1 MVLRASWPQ
10 TRSEEG
16 HVFRRIL
23 IANRGEIALRVIRTC
38 RDLGIEAVAVYSD
51 LDANALHVR
60 AADDA
65 YALSGSTAAETYLNI
80 EALISIMERSGAEAV
95 HPGYGFLA
103 ENAEFAREV
112 AQAGG
117 VFIGPK
123 PETIELMGSKLA
135 SREAADRVGV
145 IGVPGRNEVVSDA
158 QQVVD
163 FGLQAGW
170 PVAIKASYGGGGRGM
185 KVVDIPEDAA
195 DALVAAKREALA
207 SFGRDEVYLERYL
220 TRPRHIEMQILGDS
234 FGDVIWLGERDC
246 SSQRR
251 HQKLIEE
258 SPAANFPDEVRQAM
272 GDAAV
277 RLGRACGYESTGTV
291 EFLYE
296 NGSFYFLEMNTRL
309 QVEHPVTEFVTGLDL
324 VALQLQIAAGE
335 PIGIAQADV
344 PINGHA
350 IECRVNAE
358 DPARGRFLPSPGTIT
373 SMRLAGGY
381 GVRTDAGYE
390 AGDTISPNYD
400 NLLAKVIAWAPDRES
415 ARRRMLRALDETVIG
430 GVATTIPALEAI
442 LNSEAFINGQHST
455 NFVEDELDLSGT
467 VAQTPDGTRDASGR
481 TLTTVTAEVDGR
493 RLSVRLWLE
502 ANTPIGPAQPRSR
515 RRPGTG
521 LTEASDGLIA
531 VPMQGTIIQM
541 LVEVGDTVKA
551 GDVLCVLEAMKMENP
566 IRAPKDGTVSEIRA
580 RVGDTL
586 GGGDV
591 VVVLS

>member
-1 MVLRASWPQ
+1 
-10 TRSEEG
+10 
-16 HVFRRIL
+16 VFRRIL

-38 RDLGIEAVAVYSD
+38 RDLGIEAVAMYSD
-51 LDANALHVR
+51 LDANSLHVR
-60 AADDA
+60 AADEA
-65 YALSGSTAAETYLNI
+65 YALPGSTAAETYLNV
-80 EALISIMERSGAEAV
+80 ESLIAIMQRSGAEAV

-103 ENAEFAREV
+103 ENAEFARAV
-112 AQAGG
+112 TDAGG

-135 SREAADRVGV
+135 AREAADRAGV
-145 IGVPGRNEVVSDA
+145 AGVPGRNEVVTEA
-158 QQVVD
+158 EEVVE
-163 FGLQAGW
+163 FGSSVGW

-185 KVVDIPEDAA
+185 KVVERAEDAA
-195 DALVAAKREALA
+195 DALAAARREALG

-220 TRPRHIEMQILGDS
+220 ARPRHIEMQILGDS

-258 SPAANFPDEVRQAM
+258 TPAANFPADVREAM

-309 QVEHPVTEFVTGLDL
+309 QVEHPVTELVTGLDL
-324 VALQLQIAAGE
+324 VALQLRVASGE
-335 PIGIAQADV
+335 PIGFGQADV
-344 PINGHA
+344 STNGHA

-390 AGDTISPNYD
+390 AGDTVSPNYD
-400 NLLAKVIAWAPDRES
+400 NLVAKVIAWAPDRETS
-415 ARRRMLRALDETVIG
+415 RRRILRALDETVIE

-442 LNSEAFINGQHST
+442 LNSDAFIAGHHST
-455 NFVEDELDLSGT
+455 NFVENELDLSGI
-467 VAQTPDGTRDASGR
+467 VASTPDGTRDASGR
-481 TLTTVTAEVDGR
+481 TLTTVTAEVEGR

-502 ANTPIGPAQPRSR
+502 ATAPVVGPGHSRARRS
-515 RRPGTG
+515 PGADVAET
-521 LTEASDGLIA
+521 SDGMIA
-531 VPMQGTIIQM
+531 VPMQGTIVQM
-541 LVEVGDTVKA
+541 LIEVGDTVAA

-586 GGGDV
+586 GGGDIV
-591 VVVLS
+591 AVLT

>member
-1 MVLRASWPQ
+1 
-10 TRSEEG
+10 
-16 HVFRRIL
+16 VFGRIL

-38 RDLGIEAVAVYSD
+38 RDLGIESVAVYSD

-60 AADDA
+60 AADEA
-65 YALSGSTAAETYLNI
+65 YALAGSTAAETYLNI
-80 EALISIMERSGAEAV
+80 EALIEIVLRSGAEAV

-103 ENAEFAREV
+103 ENAAFARAV
-112 AQAGG
+112 AEAGR

-123 PETIELMGSKLA
+123 PDTIELMGSKLA
-135 SREAADRVGV
+135 SRAAADRAGV
-145 IGVPGRNEVVSDA
+145 TGVPGGDEAVTDE

-163 FGLQAGW
+163 FGATVGW

-185 KVVDIPEDAA
+185 KVVERPEDAA
-195 DALVAAKREALA
+195 DALLGAKREALA

-220 TRPRHIEMQILGDS
+220 ARPRHIEMQILGDS

-258 SPAANFPDEVRQAM
+258 TPAPNFPAEVRAAM

-296 NGSFYFLEMNTRL
+296 DGAFYFLEMNTRL
-309 QVEHPVTEFVTGLDL
+309 QVEHPVTELVTGLDL
-324 VALQLQIAAGE
+324 VALQLRVAAGE
-335 PIGIAQADV
+335 PIGFGQADV
-344 PINGHA
+344 STSGHA

-358 DPARGRFLPSPGTIT
+358 DPTRGSFLPSPGTIT
-373 SMRLAGGY
+373 SMRLAGGH

-390 AGDTISPNYD
+390 AGDTVSPNYD
-400 NLLAKVIAWAPDRES
+400 NLVAKVIAWAPDRETS
-415 ARRRMLRALDETVIG
+415 RRRMLRALDETVVEGI
-430 GVATTIPALEAI
+430 ATTIPALKAI
-442 LNSEAFINGQHST
+442 LTSDAFIAGQHST
-455 NFVEDELDLSGT
+455 NFVEDELDLSGV
-467 VAQTPDGTRDASGR
+467 VASTADGARDTRGR
-481 TLTTVTAEVDGR
+481 TLTTVAAEVDGK
-493 RLSVRLWLE
+493 RLSVRLWLN
-502 ANTPIGPAQPRSR
+502 ANGSIGASTSRSR
-515 RRPGTG
+515 RRPGQG
-521 LTEASDGLIA
+521 VAAASDGVIA
-531 VPMQGTIIQM
+531 VPMQGTIVQI
-541 LVEVGDTVKA
+541 LVSVGDTVAA

-566 IRAPKDGTVSEIRA
+566 IRAPKDGTVGEIRA

-591 VVVLS
+591 VVVLT

>member
-1 MVLRASWPQ
+1 M
-10 TRSEEG
+10 
-16 HVFRRIL
+16 FRRIL

-38 RDLGIEAVAVYSD
+38 RDLDIEAVAVYSD
-51 LDANALHVR
+51 LDANSLHVR
-60 AADDA
+60 AADEA
-65 YALSGSTAAETYLNI
+65 YALPGSTAAETYLNV
-80 EALISIMERSGAEAV
+80 ESLIAIMQRSGAEAV
-95 HPGYGFLA
+95 HPGYGFLS
-103 ENAEFAREV
+103 ENAEFARTV
-112 AQAGG
+112 IDAGG

-135 SREAADRVGV
+135 AREAADRAGV
-145 IGVPGRNEVVSDA
+145 VGVPGRNEVVTEA
-158 QQVVD
+158 EEVVE
-163 FGLQAGW
+163 FGSLVGW

-185 KVVDIPEDAA
+185 KVVERAEDAA
-195 DALVAAKREALA
+195 DALAAAKREALG

-220 TRPRHIEMQILGDS
+220 ARPRHIEMQILGDS
-234 FGDVIWLGERDC
+234 FGDVLWLGERDC

-258 SPAANFPDEVRQAM
+258 TPAANFPAEVREAM

-309 QVEHPVTEFVTGLDL
+309 QVEHPVTELVTGLDL
-324 VALQLQIAAGE
+324 VALQLRVASGE
-335 PIGIAQADV
+335 PIGFGQSDV
-344 PINGHA
+344 STNGHA

-400 NLLAKVIAWAPDRES
+400 NLVAKVIAWAPDRETS
-415 ARRRMLRALDETVIG
+415 RRRILRALDETVIE

-442 LNSEAFINGQHST
+442 LNSDAFIAGHHST
-455 NFVEDELDLSGT
+455 NFVENELDLSGI
-467 VAQTPDGTRDASGR
+467 VASTPDGTRDASGR
-481 TLTTVTAEVDGR
+481 TLTTVTADVEGR

-502 ANTPIGPAQPRSR
+502 ATAPVGPGHSRAR
-515 RRPGTG
+515 RRPGAEVAET
-521 LTEASDGLIA
+521 SDGMIA
-531 VPMQGTIIQM
+531 VPMQGTIVQM
-541 LVEVGDTVKA
+541 LIEVGDTVAA

-586 GGGDV
+586 GGGDIV
-591 VVVLS
+591 AVLT